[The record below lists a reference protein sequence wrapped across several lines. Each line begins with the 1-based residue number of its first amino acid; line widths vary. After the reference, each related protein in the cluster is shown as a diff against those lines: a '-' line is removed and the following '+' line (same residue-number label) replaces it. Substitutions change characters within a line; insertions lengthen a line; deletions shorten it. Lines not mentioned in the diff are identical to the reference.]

1 MSHLENLWLEAD
13 DLKDHTTSYKHK
25 HPKCL
30 PSEVHIVVWEKVH
43 LLRKFQD
50 LHAGQ
55 SEIIPNERKAN
66 TILGDKEKEQIIQT
80 NLVSEFRSS
89 VPVPNVHCNAIN
101 SFPEIKISSPTAKI
115 PKFKPYISRK
125 RQLPE
130 VNDVHTDEVCAKI
143 DIRNRTT
150 YSSENADIKSFQGI
164 QVNDERND
172 HLTRQTDTNDLY
184 DADIEYE
191 FLFADSTSK
200 KPEGQPPEAGAP
212 ITSISDNTVT
222 KTDEFFDLE
231 DLLH

>member
-25 HPKCL
+25 QPKCR
-30 PSEVHIVVWEKVH
+30 PGEVHIVVWEKVD

-50 LHAGQ
+50 LNAGQ
-55 SEIIPNERKAN
+55 SEIIPNERK
-66 TILGDKEKEQIIQT
+66 TVTVSGDKEREIIQT
-80 NLVSEFRSS
+80 NLVSEFRCP
-89 VPVPNVHCNAIN
+89 VPVPNVQCNAIN
-101 SFPEIKISSPTAKI
+101 SFPEMKSGSPTAEI

-130 VNDVHTDEVCAKI
+130 ITDIDKDEVCAKY
-143 DIRNRTT
+143 DIVNRTA
-150 YSSENADIKSFQGI
+150 YSSENADIKSFQEI
-164 QVNDERND
+164 QVNDETKE
-172 HLTRQTDTNDLY
+172 HSTGQTDIDGLY

-200 KPEGQPPEAGAP
+200 KLEGQPPEAGTP

-222 KTDEFFDLE
+222 KTDEFFNLE